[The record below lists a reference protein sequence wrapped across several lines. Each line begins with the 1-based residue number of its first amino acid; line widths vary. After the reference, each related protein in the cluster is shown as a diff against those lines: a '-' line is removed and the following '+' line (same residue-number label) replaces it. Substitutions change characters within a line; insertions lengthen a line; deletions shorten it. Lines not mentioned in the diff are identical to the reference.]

1 MHGFGAFYFGLP
13 RLADQLL
20 YRWHSGYSPFA
31 RRLWAHE
38 RSPCSSFFCA
48 KRVRITQTP
57 HRSPRS
63 WERRGGFPEDRGT
76 ARILTTSILK
86 PKPEKHPMTRR
97 VVRIGGVGTLVNSLK
112 SCGFTPADRSE
123 ESRGR
128 AV

>member
-1 MHGFGAFYFGLP
+1 
-13 RLADQLL
+13 
-20 YRWHSGYSPFA
+20 
-31 RRLWAHE
+31 
-38 RSPCSSFFCA
+38 
-48 KRVRITQTP
+48 
-57 HRSPRS
+57 
-63 WERRGGFPEDRGT
+63 
-76 ARILTTSILK
+76 LTTSILK